1 MDNFGFSLFVI
12 STALLLVISL
22 VLFGAY
28 ILKRIGYHGK
38 LLERISQY
46 KKSIFFNILIT
57 YSLLNGLKY
66 NILACTSLYR
76 SDSDAGSKLLGA
88 LLLSL
93 FIVLPLYYAYLL
105 QKREKEK

>member
-1 MDNFGFSLFVI
+1 MDNFGFTLLVI

-22 VLFGAY
+22 VLLGAY

-66 NILACTSLYR
+66 NILAFTSLHQ

-93 FIVLPLYYAYLL
+93 FIVLPLYYAHLL
-105 QKREKEK
+105 LKREKEK